1 MRVFSIELEYIDLR
15 RITEASWTMVNGQ
28 EEFATEVADKLFS
41 SYLLNP
47 QEPDSHLNTESNEGS
62 GNRHRRVLFEHS
74 RHPDH
79 DCIHH
84 FNLQIAQQLKG
95 TFLGMGLRAHLKG

>member
-1 MRVFSIELEYIDLR
+1 
-15 RITEASWTMVNGQ
+15 MVCDQ
-28 EEFATEVADKLFS
+28 EEFAAEVADKLFS

-47 QEPDSHLNTESNEGS
+47 QEPDSHLNTESCEGS
-62 GNRHRRVLFEHS
+62 ANRPRRVLFTDS

-79 DCIHH
+79 DCTHL

-95 TFLGMGLRAHLKG
+95 PFLGMGLRPHLKG